1 MSDIE
6 FGLSIITGQSGQ
18 SVFAVFWYFLLFE
31 LPRYGIAFIS
41 VSVAPLAVW
50 LLPSPRR
57 AASRVASFDRRNVTV
72 IVAGHNEA
80 DVIERCVRSL
90 HEQSL
95 PALEI
100 IVVSDGS
107 RDEMAEISA
116 RLVREGLLTR
126 ALSTDIRGGKSA
138 AMNLAIAASRG
149 DIIVNADADC
159 SYDRFALANIVEPF
173 ADPTVGGVSGDIVP
187 RNGDASLTSKM
198 QAIEYLLTISI
209 GKLVGNATEQV
220 VCMSGAF
227 SAFRRDALDDVAGF
241 DVGGGEDLDIT
252 IRLRENG
259 WRVVFAGEAICYTD
273 VPVKTWTLIRQR
285 LRWERDSVWIRY
297 RKHRRLLLPSWSG
310 FRLLEAFHQWDFLI
324 FSVAAAVIFPVYLIW
339 LFGEY
344 GSVAIPILIAM
355 QLAMMVGDFILL
367 AFADLV
373 TGRPVFAQNAVY
385 MPAYSIY
392 TGYFMRFVRLYAYF
406 EELFLFGSRRDNYV
420 PAKVR
425 AVRPW

>member
-18 SVFAVFWYFLLFE
+18 SLFVVFWYFLLFE
-31 LPRYGIAFIS
+31 LPRYGIAFVA
-41 VSVAPLAVW
+41 VSVAPLAVK
-50 LLPSPRR
+50 LLPSPRS
-57 AASRVASFDRRNVTV
+57 AAPRVAAFDRRSVTA

-95 PALEI
+95 PPLEI

-126 ALSTDIRGGKSA
+126 ALSTDMRGGKSA

-187 RNGDASLTSKM
+187 RNGDASLTAKM

-220 VCMSGAF
+220 VCISGAF

-252 IRLRENG
+252 MRLREKG

-285 LRWERDSVWIRY
+285 LRWERDSIWIRY
-297 RKHRRLLLPSWSG
+297 RKHRRLLIPSWSG
-310 FRLLEAFHQWDFLI
+310 FRMLEAFHQWDFLI
-324 FSVAAAVIFPVYLIW
+324 FGVLAAVIFPIYLVW
-339 LFGEY
+339 LFGQY
-344 GSVAIPILIAM
+344 GAVAIPILIAM
-355 QLAMMVGDFILL
+355 QLAMMAGDFILL
-367 AFADLV
+367 AMADLV

-406 EELFLFGSRRDNYV
+406 EEVFLFGSRRDNYV